1 MAKPGKAAK
10 KAKQLTK
17 GHVVTKLEK
26 KARPSNRKG
35 KLSKRTETVRS
46 VIRDVTGFAPYE
58 RKILELLQAGSSKD
72 EKKALK
78 VAKRRVGTHRRGMR
92 KREYMRG
99 VMQRL
104 RHK

>member
-1 MAKPGKAAK
+1 MAKPGKAPK

-26 KARPSNRKG
+26 KARPASRKG
-35 KLSKRTETVRS
+35 KLSKRVALVRS
-46 VIRDVTGFAPYE
+46 IIRDVTGFAPYE
-58 RKILELLQAGSSKD
+58 RKLLELLQAGGSKD

-78 VAKRRVGTHRRGMR
+78 VAKRRLGTHRRGVQ
-92 KREYMRG
+92 KREFMRS